1 MLCVSLLAV
10 GLSGGER
17 TGHENDPSCASPGR
31 GDALRTVRKGIKSL
45 GDRSRRFADKLESGV
60 SHWFPEYAGQ
70 LLL

>member
-31 GDALRTVRKGIKSL
+31 GDA
-45 GDRSRRFADKLESGV
+45 
-60 SHWFPEYAGQ
+60 
-70 LLL
+70 